1 MSSLAKNVTREQV
14 ETALFHI
21 IENNITLNSST
32 RWYLNFKGNNYPPK
46 EVVRWAARLANIPNW
61 ESMTL
66 SGGDNTNGPLKA
78 LGFSIIEK
86 NVEPFQQLINDY
98 KIHLSK
104 RGLKQELYKWELVQE
119 FKGRPDVIKEN
130 FEEEIREINFA
141 NLVYGVGIGVIRD
154 LAKQKTEQYRECY
167 ISLFDGNV
175 DLQQRIVT
183 FNLEV
188 GKLFKEL
195 YPDTTRSHHHDERTI
210 ASILTY
216 YDPEKYGFYKDS
228 FYQLLCQKIGQ
239 KPKAKNEKYCHYLSI
254 MDDFIADY
262 LQPDT
267 DLLRQVKSLKSD
279 ASYSDENLRILAQD
293 IFYVTLESQARTFKN
308 IISEVQIALKND
320 FDTEPITILQKAS
333 YRKKRSW
340 VWACDSKGILS
351 EPSAHYEVEYHDDG
365 NINVCLHFEAAVTN
379 QLFRKGFSEK
389 LPDPLEWFEW
399 LGGESIRFIQ
409 SINLTDENIVTELI
423 DRLVYLDEHIGP
435 LVKNI
440 KMGIEEPSTPEDKIQ
455 KSAAPLN
462 QILYGPP
469 GTGKTY
475 HTVNK
480 ALEIIGEDVTG
491 QSRKAIKKLFDDNI
505 TAGRIAFTTFH
516 QSMSY
521 EDFVEGIKPI
531 TPQDG
536 DTYVKYE
543 TQNGIFK
550 RMCLAA
556 QTPNYSEFN
565 IAFEKLVESLSD
577 QQQLILKTPTNK
589 DFAVSLNGQGNLNL
603 HTGPE
608 KKKNG
613 VLTKDNIELLL
624 NNEMGIN
631 EWKGYFYGVVEH
643 LKSQFNYSATPT
655 TKANNNYVLIIDEI
669 NRGNVSQIF
678 GELITLI
685 EDSKRIG
692 NDEALKVTL
701 PYSKFEFGVPN
712 NLYII
717 GTMNTADRSVEAL
730 DTALRRRFSFEEMP
744 PQPNLLNPNYRLWKL
759 LHDSDTTNWNE
770 DNFVKKEKRLLDFQ
784 NAGAELSTN
793 RIELYEKL
801 KNEIVDLSQVL
812 KLPLIYFNGLDLSKL
827 LTVINERITYLLDND
842 HQIGHSF
849 FINVYSW
856 EDLRDTFYQNII
868 PLLQEYFYSD
878 IGKIELILGSGF
890 ISVSSDLVVF
900 AVNNSDYDLDEKKT
914 YSIRRYQN
922 DIEGFKIAIFNLLP
936 Q

>member
-1 MSSLAKNVTREQV
+1 MPSLAKNVTKEQV

-21 IENNITLNSST
+21 IENNIALNSST

-61 ESMTL
+61 EIMTL
-66 SGGDNTNGPLKA
+66 SGGDNTNVPLKT

-119 FKGRPDVIKEN
+119 FKGRPDVNNGN
-130 FEEEIREINFA
+130 FEEEIRKTNFA
-141 NLVYGVGIGVIRD
+141 NLVYGVGIGVMRD

-167 ISLFDGNV
+167 INLYDETI
-175 DLQQRIVT
+175 DLQQRIVA
-183 FNLEV
+183 FNQEV
-188 GKLFKEL
+188 GYLFKDL

-216 YDPEKYGFYKDS
+216 HDPKKYGFYKDS

-239 KPKAKNEKYCHYLSI
+239 KPKSKNEKYCHYLSI

-262 LQPDT
+262 LQPDVN
-267 DLLRQVKSLKSD
+267 LLEQVDSLKSN
-279 ASYSDENLRILAQD
+279 ASYSDDNLRILAQD
-293 IFYVTLESQARTFKN
+293 IFYITLESQARSFKN
-308 IISEVQIALKND
+308 IINEVQIALKSD
-320 FDTEPITILQKAS
+320 FDTEPITILPKAS
-333 YRKKRSW
+333 YQKKRSW

-351 EPSAHYEVEYHDDG
+351 DSSAHYEVEYYDES
-365 NINVCLHFEAAVTN
+365 NINVCLHFEAPATN
-379 QLFRKGFSEK
+379 QLFRYGLSTE
-389 LPDPLEWFEW
+389 LPKTLEWFEW
-399 LGGESIRFIQ
+399 QGGESIRFIQ
-409 SINLTDENIVTELI
+409 PINLADENIVTELI
-423 DRLVYLDEHIGP
+423 NRLVDLDEHIGP
-435 LVKNI
+435 SVKKI
-440 KMGIEEPSTPEDKIQ
+440 KMSMEEISTTDDKMQ
-455 KSAAPLN
+455 KSSHPLN

-475 HTVNK
+475 HTINK

-491 QSRKAIKKLFDDNI
+491 QSRKAIKKLFDNNLI
-505 TAGRIAFTTFH
+505 AGRIAFTTFH

-521 EDFVEGIKPI
+521 EDFVEGIKPL

-536 DTYVKYE
+536 DAYVKYE

-577 QQQLILKTPTNK
+577 QQLLILKTPTNK
-589 DFAVSLNGQGNLNL
+589 EFAVSLNGQGNLNL

-608 KKKNG
+608 KRKNG

-631 EWKGYFYGVVEH
+631 EWKGYFSGVVEH
-643 LKSQFNYSATPT
+643 LKSQFNYSAAHTSN
-655 TKANNNYVLIIDEI
+655 ANNNYVLIIDEI

-701 PYSKFEFGVPN
+701 PYSKSEFGVPN

-770 DNFVKKEKRLLDFQ
+770 DSFVKKEKRLLDFQ
-784 NAGAELSTN
+784 NADAELLAN
-793 RIELYEKL
+793 RIELYHKF

-812 KLPLIYFNGLDLSKL
+812 NLPLIYFNGLDLSKL
-827 LTVINERITYLLDND
+827 LTVINDRITYLLDSD

-856 EDLRDTFYQNII
+856 EELRDTFYQNII
-868 PLLQEYFYSD
+868 PLMQEYLYSD

-922 DIEGFKIAIFNLLP
+922 DIEGFKTAIFNLLP